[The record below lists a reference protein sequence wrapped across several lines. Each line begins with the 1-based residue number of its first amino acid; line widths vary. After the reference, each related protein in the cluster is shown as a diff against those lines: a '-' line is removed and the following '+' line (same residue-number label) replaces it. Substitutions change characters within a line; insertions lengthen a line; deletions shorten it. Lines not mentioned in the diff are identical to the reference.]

1 MAQALAA
8 AAADHEQLQATTRVA
23 RLVAVLQE
31 RVCDPNARHP
41 VAMLGRLETDLRTM
55 VQMIDR

>member
-1 MAQALAA
+1 MAQALS
-8 AAADHEQLQATTRVA
+8 AADREQVLATTRVA

-31 RVCDPNARHP
+31 RVCDPDAQHP
-41 VAMLGRLETDLRTM
+41 VAMLGRLEADLRTM